1 MLSGSPA
8 ERATYAPYQALGIPA
23 AVSNSASSH
32 VRWVICLREDA
43 QPSRVSGLRE
53 PLWGPSYPDR
63 GDPPP
68 PAVNAALP
76 ARDLF
81 LDVISEDGTP
91 LSRPAVP
98 GEGGETPAQLVSQPR
113 GTALLNVGGCA
124 VIDIEA
130 ASLPLSS
137 DFGGAL
143 RLVAVF
149 QGRRAAIST
158 PLVVTAAADTP
169 SFARAEAASV
179 PRDGFASMVHVGM
192 SLVHALRK
200 RLRAQGRAIGPSMG
214 GGPRGSAPG
223 GGSAGGTSASA
234 SARAGEGSDGVGS
247 GLGTGPSA
255 AGQHPNPSH
264 AAVGH
269 CSSGHAGFPPR
280 MIEGSDSVVEVL
292 DWIAAAVK
300 VAVAKRA
307 AEAMAMSSIMDFGGA
322 ETASAAAAPSAPS
335 PASPSAID
343 NRALR
348 EGFGHGTAVEA
359 AGASGQAQ
367 GSHATPAGE
376 TARAPHLQAAHAAD
390 PVRAASTM
398 AVAKSRTPSPASQW
412 QVMLQGPASQAQGQS
427 SPSPSGQDACSP
439 DSSSSKPSAGSSWR
453 PDATPNPARAVRG
466 PKNPIVPPQA
476 VPMPP
481 TTGVETSDRDEAFL
495 GGAVS
500 SAGSLPRDQSA
511 LQAGWV
517 RGHAAHTPS
526 PHLAAAGG
534 APYAFQAR
542 SSGDS
547 SFEDY
552 PSSPDSSSYWHR
564 LSSREYVSTTV
575 AALIQALGFERF
587 KTGNLGRDLA
597 LVYLHLKPTA
607 QARTG
612 ARLAGPRVLST
623 TVPRPDTPSSPGAAA
638 PSSFTGDA
646 PPSLNA
652 VAPEAATFGC
662 GQADRERAGAP
673 RVLIRLAS
681 VGKHKLESEAAKR
694 LRARLI
700 SGSVDLSDP
709 TVMTH
714 KSGAAKRRRSAL
726 RALITSV
733 LAAAF
738 ACGLIDASVLS
749 APAVRRASS
758 TRRRS
763 ATVSSGDYPEFD
775 SDRES
780 SARAKHSAGGAD
792 PHLHR
797 LHRGVPP
804 SHVGQMHPAPSAMPA
819 MPGAVQV
826 VYANDPRLAAG
837 GPWGTAYVVDPFA
850 QFPHGMAGSAG
861 HHGGMF
867 QHPQH
872 GMPGPGAGEALAQH
886 AYVGM
891 PAHSGPGAMMSSGS
905 VASSMRRD
913 MSKLQAAEAQAI
925 AEQEAA
931 ELEACKSADDEF
943 KVEAL
948 DRSTSAAYAAAEA
961 ARQAVFEDS
970 ADAAARARP
979 LHSDFAMDRGPSSWQ
994 VPEGRG
1000 RSQTPVGIG
1009 LPSRA
1014 ASKQAGGD
1022 FHDGQRGTSGRDD
1035 SAFRSHR
1042 RILPGATG
1050 PKIPPPPSFMGTAI
1064 DNVGDEDRVA
1074 SRLLQERPRQQLESG
1089 LQFRGA
1095 STAHALPSALPPQYP
1110 GEHFASLYGAG
1121 TRRAAMPSV
1130 GVHPRGVPMQHL
1142 AAQLAGRMQG
1152 DGYGFPVPHA
1162 MGGHQQHQPL
1172 EQQEP
1177 PALQFRGG
1185 HRGGMTAQHSAQ
1197 APRGHPPGSAPMAGS
1212 MAWFAHPSEMRRHP
1226 AEAMMVHARMPSAMP
1241 PPSSF
1246 PESSHFAAAPSAIY
1260 SGHAGRAAQSVS
1272 GASAS
1277 TGLRAPEMD
1286 SPWVR
1291 PAIAPP
1297 SIYHTTLPQ
1306 HGGDSTNHR

>member
-1 MLSGSPA
+1 M
-8 ERATYAPYQALGIPA
+8 RAGEEKGLLAP
-23 AVSNSASSH
+23 
-32 VRWVICLREDA
+32 RR
-43 QPSRVSGLRE
+43 R
-53 PLWGPSYPDR
+53 
-63 GDPPP
+63 
-68 PAVNAALP
+68 
-76 ARDLF
+76 
-81 LDVISEDGTP
+81 
-91 LSRPAVP
+91 
-98 GEGGETPAQLVSQPR
+98 
-113 GTALLNVGGCA
+113 
-124 VIDIEA
+124 
-130 ASLPLSS
+130 
-137 DFGGAL
+137 
-143 RLVAVF
+143 
-149 QGRRAAIST
+149 GRRAAIST

-367 GSHATPAGE
+367 GSHASPAGE
-376 TARAPHLQAAHAAD
+376 TARAPHLQAAHAVD

-623 TVPRPDTPSSPGAAA
+623 TVPRPDAPSSPGAAA

-925 AEQEAA
+925 AEQQAA

-970 ADAAARARP
+970 AD
-979 LHSDFAMDRGPSSWQ
+979 
-994 VPEGRG
+994 
-1000 RSQTPVGIG
+1000 
-1009 LPSRA
+1009 
-1014 ASKQAGGD
+1014 
-1022 FHDGQRGTSGRDD
+1022 
-1035 SAFRSHR
+1035 
-1042 RILPGATG
+1042 
-1050 PKIPPPPSFMGTAI
+1050 
-1064 DNVGDEDRVA
+1064 
-1074 SRLLQERPRQQLESG
+1074 ERPRQQLESG

-1110 GEHFASLYGAG
+1110 GEHFASSYGAG

-1197 APRGHPPGSAPMAGS
+1197 AHPPGSAPMAGS

-1246 PESSHFAAAPSAIY
+1246 PESSHFAAGPSAIY
-1260 SGHAGRAAQSVS
+1260 GGHAGRVAQSVS